1 MQANLISQLVTT
13 IGTGALT
20 LSTAN
25 NGFTTVASV
34 FTDGAT
40 MFYSIVDGS
49 NKEVGYGTYV
59 SGTNTLTRDKIFE
72 TIVSGTYDN
81 TSPSAISLSGSATV
95 SVSPSIQA
103 LTTHM
108 PSWKRIFAIP
118 LHSHEAHPYYPAQ
131 GTLNGTIKLPY
142 FGEAPAGN
150 EALSVTLPFAH
161 DVMGS
166 TDVYVGIHW
175 TPEDNTTGVVRW
187 GFEYS
192 VADIN
197 GSFTSVTTVYKET
210 TVSASTGDKYLY
222 TEFDSPISIAG
233 PNAMIVG
240 RLFRDTQSVNDT
252 YGADAGLIQISGAYL
267 SKRVGSPAR
276 NPNYDTWS

>member
-13 IGTGALT
+13 VGTGALT

-25 NGFTTVASV
+25 TGFTTIASV

-40 MFYSIVDGS
+40 MFYSIVDGN
-49 NKEVGYGTYV
+49 NKEVGYGTYA

-81 TSPSAISLSGSATV
+81 TSPTAISLSGAATV

-108 PSWKRIFAIP
+108 SSWKRILSNAMHDP
-118 LHSHEAHPYYPAQ
+118 QAYTNYPAFAAI
-131 GTLNGTIKLPY
+131 NGGIKIPY
-142 FGEAPAGN
+142 FGEAPVAN
-150 EALSVTLPFAH
+150 ESWPIAFQMGH
-161 DVMGS
+161 DAMGA
-166 TDVYVGIHW
+166 TDLYVGIHW

-187 GFEYS
+187 GLEYA

-197 GSFTSVTTVYKET
+197 GTFSSVVTVYKEV
-210 TVSASTGDKYLY
+210 TVSASTGDKHIY
-222 TEFDSPISIAG
+222 TELDSPISMAG
-233 PNAMIVG
+233 PNTILIG
-240 RLFRDTQSVNDT
+240 RLFRDTASVNDT
-252 YGADAGLIQISGAYL
+252 YLADAGLLQVSGAYL
-267 SKRVGSPAR
+267 AKRVGSPSR
-276 NPNYDTWS
+276 NSTYDTWS